1 MAYRRRRLAWIG
13 VPALVGGLLLAP
25 TATAAAAPG
34 AATRTITAAGSAS
47 FASAGVTGSGDFVG
61 LDARANAPAGAK
73 GGEIAAGTEADAGAA
88 PPDVTIVDR
97 SLSRR
102 GGRGGEDGGRGET
115 KDSPELKTSFDGLN
129 HRAQR
134 TANGGNQFSVEPP
147 DQGLCVG
154 NGFVMESVNDVLAVY
169 DQAGHV
175 RKAVTDLN
183 TFYGYPAQIDRTT
196 GLVGPTVTD
205 PSCLFDAAS
214 QRWFQ
219 VVLTLETVPD
229 TGDFTGRNTIDIAVS
244 RTASP
249 LGDWTIYRLPVTD
262 DGTDGTPNH
271 GCAAGDRSQPH
282 PTACIG
288 DYPHIGAD
296 ANGFYVTTNEYP
308 FFGPGFHAAQVY
320 SFSKAALAASA
331 PTLTVSQIDTIG
343 ADAGRPGFTLIPAIS
358 PGKKFENSG
367 QGTEYL
373 MSSNAAEEA
382 RGTATTSTDLLVWA
396 LTNTRSLTS
405 ANPAV
410 SLAHTTLQV
419 NPYAPPPRADQK
431 AGDFPLGQCL
441 NDPTCSPALLRKP
454 PDPFTEVESTLD
466 ASDTRMGQVA
476 FADGKLWAGLD
487 TALTLGGTNKA
498 GIEYFVV
505 TPKANDNGVRA
516 RLETSGYLGVRN
528 NNVTY
533 PAVGVTEDGRGI
545 MAFTLVGRDHY
556 PSAAYTTIDVRGVGS
571 VHVAAEGKGPQD
583 GFTGYKGIVGNPPR
597 PRWGDYGAA
606 AVDGASVWIAS
617 EYIGQTCTLAQYR
630 AAPFGSCGATRTA
643 LANWDT
649 RISRLQM

>member
-1 MAYRRRRLAWIG
+1 VAQRRRTPAWIG
-13 VPALVGGLLLAP
+13 VPVLVAGLLLAP

-34 AATRTITAAGSAS
+34 PVTRTITAAGTAS

-61 LDARANAPAGAK
+61 LEANPAVGPK
-73 GGEIAAGTEADAGAA
+73 GGEIAGGQEADGGAA
-88 PPDVTIVDR
+88 SPDSTIVDR
-97 SLSRR
+97 SFSRR
-102 GGRGGEDGGRGET
+102 GGRGGQDGGRGET
-115 KDSPELKTSFDGLN
+115 KDSPELKASFDGLN

-134 TANGGNQFSVEPP
+134 TANGGNQFSLEPP
-147 DQGLCVG
+147 DQGLCAG
-154 NGFVMESVNDVLAVY
+154 NGFVMESVNDALAVY
-169 DQAGHV
+169 DQAGNV

-183 TFYGYPAQIDRTT
+183 TFYGYPAAIDRTT
-196 GLVGPTVTD
+196 GVRGQFVTD

-219 VVLTLETVPD
+219 VVLTLDVVPA
-229 TGDFTGRNTIDIAVS
+229 TGAFTGRNTIDIAVS

-262 DGTDGTPNH
+262 DGTEGTPNH
-271 GCAAGDRSQPH
+271 ACAPGDGSQSH

-320 SFSKAALAASA
+320 AFSKAALAASA

-396 LTNTRSLTS
+396 LTNTRSLAT

-410 SLAHTTLQV
+410 TLAHTTLQV
-419 NPYAPPPRADQK
+419 GPYAPPPRADQK

-441 NDPTCSPALLRKP
+441 NDPTCAPTILGGPA
-454 PDPFTEVESTLD
+454 PFTEVESTLD

-487 TALTLGGTNKA
+487 TALTLGGVNKA

-505 TPKANDNGVRA
+505 TPQANGNGVRGRVEA
-516 RLETSGYLGVRN
+516 SGYVGVRN

-545 MAFTLVGRDHY
+545 MAFTLVGADHY

-583 GFTGYKGIVGNPPR
+583 GFSGYRAFNDPPR

-606 AVDGASVWIAS
+606 AVDGSSVWIAS

-630 AAPFGSCGATRTA
+630 AAPIGSCGATRTA
-643 LANWDT
+643 LANWGT
-649 RISRLQM
+649 RISRLQL

>member
-1 MAYRRRRLAWIG
+1 M
-13 VPALVGGLLLAP
+13 
-25 TATAAAAPG
+25 
-34 AATRTITAAGSAS
+34 
-47 FASAGVTGSGDFVG
+47 TGSGDFVG
-61 LDARANAPAGAK
+61 IDANPNAPAGAK
-73 GGEIAAGTEADAGAA
+73 GGEIAGGQEADAGAA
-88 PPDVTIVDR
+88 APAATIVDR

-115 KDSPELKTSFDGLN
+115 KDSPELKASFDGLN

-147 DQGLCVG
+147 DQGMCAG

-183 TFYGYPAQIDRTT
+183 TFYGYPAQINRAT
-196 GLVGPTVTD
+196 GVQGPFVTD

-219 VVLTLETVPD
+219 VVLTLEVVPD
-229 TGDFTGRNTIDIAVS
+229 TGAFTGRNTIDIAVS

-249 LGDWTIYRLPVTD
+249 VGDWTIYHLPVTD
-262 DGTDGTPNH
+262 DGTEGTPNH
-271 GCAAGDRSQPH
+271 NCAPSNPPNPTH
-282 PTACIG
+282 PTACLG

-296 ANGFYVTTNEYP
+296 ANGFFVTTNEYP

-320 SFSKAALAASA
+320 AFSKAALAASA

-343 ADAGRPGFTLIPAIS
+343 ADAGRPGFTLIPALS

-396 LTNTRSLTS
+396 LTNTRSLAT
-405 ANPAV
+405 ATPAV

-431 AGDFPLGQCL
+431 VGDFPLGQCL
-441 NDPTCSPALLRKP
+441 NDPTCAPTLLGA
-454 PDPFTEVESTLD
+454 PDPFPEVESTLD

-476 FADGKLWAGLD
+476 FAQGKLWAALD

-505 TPKANDNGVRA
+505 TPKANGNGVSA
-516 RLETSGYLGVRN
+516 RLETSGYVGVRN

-533 PAVGVTEDGRGI
+533 PAVGVTDDGRGI
-545 MAFTLVGRDHY
+545 MAFTLVGRDHF

-571 VHVAAEGKGPQD
+571 IHVAAEGKGPQD
-583 GFTGYKGIVGNPPR
+583 GFSGYRAFNDPPR

-606 AVDGASVWIAS
+606 AVDGSSVWIAS

-630 AAPFGSCGATRTA
+630 TAPIGSCGATRTA

-649 RISRLQM
+649 RISRLDL